1 MTPADVAALIRA
13 RRSSL
18 LIDPQRDVPREIIT
32 ELLELVTWAPNHKRT
47 WPWRI
52 AVVTGDVR
60 RTLGERIAEVM
71 AAQGDDAPKVEKT
84 RTKYLRSPI
93 VVAVGAAGGDSA
105 ERTAENRYAVAAGI
119 QNFLLGA
126 HAHGLAALWG
136 SPMRG
141 ANAAINGVCGFAAD
155 TEVLGLIYLGWPTGS
170 VEVPERPAPNINW
183 L

>member
-1 MTPADVAALIRA
+1 MTPEELSSLVRS
-13 RRSSL
+13 RRSNL
-18 LIDPQRDVPREIIT
+18 LIDRDRDVPRGIVT

-47 WPWRI
+47 WPWRL
-52 AVVTGDVR
+52 AVITGDTR
-60 RTLGERIAEVM
+60 RVLGERIADVM

-93 VVAVGAAGGDSA
+93 VVAAGAASGDSP

-141 ANAAINGVCGFAAD
+141 ANAAINDVCGFAND
-155 TEVLGLIYLGWPTGS
+155 TEILGLIYLGWPTGN
-170 VEVPERPAPNINW
+170 VEVPERPAPSVNW

>member
-1 MTPADVAALIRA
+1 MAPDELAALVRA

-18 LIDPQRDVPREIIT
+18 LIDAQREVPRGIVE

-47 WPWRI
+47 WPWRL
-52 AVVTGDVR
+52 AVLSGEMR
-60 RTLGERIAEVM
+60 RTLGEAVADVM
-71 AAQGDDAPKVEKT
+71 AAQGDDATKVAKT

-93 VVAVGAAGGDSA
+93 VIAVGAAPGDSP

-119 QNFLLGA
+119 QNMLLSA

-141 ANAAINGVCGFAAD
+141 ANTVINGVCGFSPD
-155 TEVLGLIYLGWPTGS
+155 TEVLGLIYLGWPTGV
-170 VEVPERPAPNINW
+170 VETPRRPSPDINW